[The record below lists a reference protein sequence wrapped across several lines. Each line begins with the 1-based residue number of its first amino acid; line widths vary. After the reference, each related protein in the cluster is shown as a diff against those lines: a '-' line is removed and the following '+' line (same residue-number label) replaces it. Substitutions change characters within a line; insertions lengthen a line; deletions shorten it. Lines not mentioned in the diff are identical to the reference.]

1 MRVKK
6 AHSHILLTTTIFFLF
21 RLHFFLGIEL
31 VTAWFLGF
39 ISLLT
44 RKIREKNMTNE
55 QQPPPA
61 VPQQQ
66 QQPVNNPQN
75 ADGNA
80 TNDDPLTPITLLLR
94 FLYTGTTAASIPVKS
109 TAAPDLRSMADKLN
123 CIIDMATAQPNL
135 PVSTIRKVNHSFFSE
150 FPLNDFLLIFCLLVC
165 HSLRCTKQK
174 CTFVSMK
181 FSLRWHSVLG
191 KCIRSR

>member
-31 VTAWFLGF
+31 VTAWL
-39 ISLLT
+39 SLLT

-135 PVSTIRKVNHSFFSE
+135 PVSTIRKVNHPFLMK
-150 FPLNDFLLIFCLLVC
+150 FPLNDFFTDFLPVGL
-165 HSLRCTKQK
+165 SLA
-174 CTFVSMK
+174 
-181 FSLRWHSVLG
+181 
-191 KCIRSR
+191 